1 MQAPEPQF
9 TSTRFAPLATA
20 MELVLPEKFTPWS
33 SRRTRQQIHTA
44 HNQRKLTESF
54 TPVPGVPSVEG

>member
-20 MELVLPEKFTPWS
+20 MELVLPEKFTPWLS
-33 SRRTRQQIHTA
+33 TRTHQQAQKRRTKTE
-44 HNQRKLTESF
+44 LTESF
-54 TPVPGVPSVEG
+54 TPVPGVPRVEG